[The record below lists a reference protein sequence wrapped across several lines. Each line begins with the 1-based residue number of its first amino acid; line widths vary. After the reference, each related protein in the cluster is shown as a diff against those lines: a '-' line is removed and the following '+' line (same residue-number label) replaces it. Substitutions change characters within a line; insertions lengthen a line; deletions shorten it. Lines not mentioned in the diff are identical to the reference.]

1 MAATLSR
8 SSRPPTGRT
17 KAAGR
22 KNLPDHL
29 AALPANAPRGLWGA
43 ALLAIGNDGEIDW
56 SATRETVANLCAS
69 GVGGI
74 YSNGTACE
82 FHCQTEDEFDR
93 LSALV
98 AEEAGRAGLP
108 FQIGI
113 SQSNARVARERL
125 RRVAE
130 LSPFAVQFTLP
141 DWWPPGDDE
150 IARFAK
156 GLAETAPSLPLVL
169 YNPPHAKRRLTL
181 EGIARLREAVPTL
194 IGAKLSGGDENWFDE
209 MRKLLPGFS
218 VFVPG
223 HTLATGYA
231 QGAHG
236 SYSNVACLS
245 PKGALSW
252 WRQILSGAPDAVE
265 MQARIQAFLADH
277 VLPFRARYQVSDA
290 ALDKAMAAAGGWGK
304 IGPRLLWP
312 YSSVPDAEIVPLA
325 KAVRTRFPEWW

>member
-1 MAATLSR
+1 M
-8 SSRPPTGRT
+8 
-17 KAAGR
+17 
-22 KNLPDHL
+22 PDHL
-29 AALPANAPRGLWGA
+29 AALPANAPRGIWGA
-43 ALLAIGNDGEIDW
+43 VLLAVGEDGEIDW
-56 SATRETVANLCAS
+56 SATRETIASLCAS
-69 GVGGI
+69 GVDGI

-82 FHCQTEDEFDR
+82 FHSQTEDEFDR

-98 AEEAGRAGLP
+98 AEEADRAGVL

-125 RRVAE
+125 RRVVE
-130 LSPFAVQFTLP
+130 LSPSAIQFTVP
-141 DWWPPGDDE
+141 DWWPPSDDE
-150 IARFAK
+150 IWRFAK

-181 EGIARLREAVPTL
+181 QAIARLREAVPTL
-194 IGAKLSGGDENWFDE
+194 IGAKLPGGDENWFDE

-252 WRQILSGAPDAVE
+252 WQQILSGAPDAIE
-265 MQARIQAFLADH
+265 MQARIGAFLADH
-277 VLPFRARYQVSDA
+277 VLPLRERCQVSDA
-290 ALDKAMAAAGGWGK
+290 ALDKAMAAAGGWGN

-312 YSSVPDAEIVPLA
+312 YCCVPDAEIVPLA
-325 KAVRTRFPEWW
+325 TAVRTSFPEWW